1 MSTFSL
7 EVCKLSTPVSFQL
20 TICQALDRHI
30 ENLRSQLQFLNETLD
45 ATDHNAPDWLATNL
59 VSLRNKSGRL
69 QDDMQRFRDQIESEG
84 LGVKK
89 VRRFTPLGKRMVN
102 GEQTSTKKQRL
113 SVEGMKPESPTHSL
127 SRSASQNRPTSPTNL
142 GAHPPPEPPQPEDG
156 YVARQVDVTEEVNRR
171 LHESR
176 LRRLMDSPSTAQKRK
191 YDVFED
197 TRMESG
203 GDTEDDGEGHSER
216 ERSPVKRLKASRV
229 FEPVL
234 KRKEDRLARGDT
246 HERNGDRADVKRRK
260 VWPYPA

>member
-7 EVCKLSTPVSFQL
+7 E
-20 TICQALDRHI
+20 ALDRHI

-89 VRRFTPLGKRMVN
+89 
-102 GEQTSTKKQRL
+102 TSTKKQRL